1 MASKRDEQRAF
12 KKLIEAFPGE
22 AVSLDCQIDNFGGE
36 SMHSHYVAY
45 RDGSKSQ
52 TAVTSKAKLSS
63 SADGY
68 RTKHITPMVAVNYLI
83 DMDEANRI
91 GEGHNEF

>member
-1 MASKRDEQRAF
+1 MES
-12 KKLIEAFPGE
+12 FPGE
-22 AVSLDCQIDNFGGE
+22 AVSLDCQIDNFDGE

-52 TAVTSKAKLSS
+52 TAITSHAKISS

-68 RTKHITPMVAVNYLI
+68 RTKYIIPMDAVNYLI
-83 DMDEANRI
+83 KINEANKI
-91 GEGHNEF
+91 GKEK